1 PHRQADHG
9 SISSS
14 DPCATRSPLMFF
26 PQVCSFPIY
35 DGHGG
40 CLAAEFA
47 KKHLHLNVFQ
57 LGYRNFY
64 MIGKDKRTEPF
75 EGLSS

>member
-1 PHRQADHG
+1 
-9 SISSS
+9 
-14 DPCATRSPLMFF
+14 MFF
-26 PQVCSFPIY
+26 SQVCSFPIY

-57 LGYRNFY
+57 LGYRV
-64 MIGKDKRTEPF
+64 
-75 EGLSS
+75 S

>member
-1 PHRQADHG
+1 
-9 SISSS
+9 
-14 DPCATRSPLMFF
+14 
-26 PQVCSFPIY
+26 VCSFPIY

-57 LGYRNFY
+57 LGYR
-64 MIGKDKRTEPF
+64 
-75 EGLSS
+75 LSWYVLLCSD

>member
-1 PHRQADHG
+1 
-9 SISSS
+9 
-14 DPCATRSPLMFF
+14 MFF

-57 LGYRNFY
+57 LGYRQNFY